1 MKRPTN
7 SVNTQHT
14 SQQITEQPQ
23 KTHKKKCHS
32 SILSYPQLTDPHF
45 SFNLTSSPRSC
56 WTLAWRWRGWN
67 TWMEEYHQQMNKHC
81 KMDVHIY
88 IYVCVCI
95 HIYKYIYVCVC
106 VIICIYNYIH
116 GYACLKLL
124 TYRSWE
130 NIKEWIGMSH
140 DLCLQGTA
148 DFDNSILGWA
158 IGPRPIWTAIPYA
171 RWKMQNMW
179 KPVANVRI
187 YTKGA
192 R

>member
-88 IYVCVCI
+88 MCYCMFLISYMYSYKGNISFFCVIVDLCWGIFII
-95 HIYKYIYVCVC
+95 HMVVRKYINDIWKYVYLYVL
-106 VIICIYNYIH
+106 V
-116 GYACLKLL
+116 
-124 TYRSWE
+124 
-130 NIKEWIGMSH
+130 M
-140 DLCLQGTA
+140 
-148 DFDNSILGWA
+148 
-158 IGPRPIWTAIPYA
+158 
-171 RWKMQNMW
+171 M
-179 KPVANVRI
+179 
-187 YTKGA
+187 
-192 R
+192 